1 MKPIQLVLSAFGP
14 YVKRTVIDFS
24 ALGEEGLFLIAGD
37 TGAGKTTIFD
47 AISFAL
53 YGEASGG
60 KEKRKSKSFHSDYVS
75 DQTETYVELTF
86 RHRGETWWIRR
97 NLEYQRPAK
106 KKKDGMETT
115 TRQAAD
121 AQMRNEDTGEEIL
134 RMDDVNRRVRELL
147 GLTQDQFTQTVMIAQ
162 GDFLKILTAS
172 SDDRKKLFRDLFHTN
187 LYVDLQSRLQEKNR
201 ACADEQ
207 KALEQ
212 DILNAEGKI
221 DPEAEFAE
229 REILLSYCG
238 QIQHTDALKTLCAL
252 LARLIEQEKAAQEQ
266 ARAQKKEAAD
276 QIGAL
281 IAAVTEGERVNRDFA
296 DWESKRAR
304 LAALTAGQGEIDAQ
318 RAALAAAR
326 RAQQLE
332 TDEALMRRTRRDMDA
347 QRAALSEAQAALE
360 QAEKALPEAETRMKE
375 AESRGGEIH
384 ALLAQAKQ
392 MEDCLPVLGEVERLK
407 AALDTQ
413 KRELQR
419 LTADSSRAQAAYIAA
434 QNSYYLSQ
442 AGLLARELKAGQ
454 PCPVCGSTAHPC
466 PAQITPKTVTRQAL
480 EQAAQRR
487 ETAEKAQSD
496 AATRLAA
503 NQAALDEREDRL
515 RALKIGADE
524 TQQRLAARIDAAHQ
538 AAADR
543 QREIDAARST
553 YQALDKRKTAAQSA
567 VDAAQKQLAALEKDL
582 RAQTEAF
589 EQKRAAHGFEDEA
602 SYRLAKRTNADI
614 ERLDREIRNYD
625 EQKRTLAAQSRE
637 LEEKLSGRQKTD
649 LTALQNRRA
658 AALDRQA
665 KAENAEKAM
674 VRKLTLHESA
684 EREIRQANAAI
695 QKKRGK
701 WQIIQELYTCCAG
714 IAAGNP
720 RAKLTFEAY
729 VQQYYF
735 RFVVAAANKRL
746 TRLTD
751 GMFTLRVMREAA
763 NRVSQSGLDLEVL
776 DRSTGQAR
784 DVSTLSGG
792 ESFLA
797 SLALALGLSD
807 AVQSQSG
814 QIRMDAMFIDEGFG
828 SLDENALRSSIDV
841 LLELAD
847 GKRLI
852 GIISHVQELEE
863 RIDKQI
869 VVTKTPNGSTVR
881 MNV

>member
-14 YVKRTVIDFS
+14 YVERTVIDFS

-115 TRQAAD
+115 TQQAAD

-134 RMDDVNRRVRELL
+134 RKEDVNRRVRELL
-147 GLTQDQFTQTVMIAQ
+147 GLTQDQFAQTVMIAQ

-212 DILNAEGKI
+212 VILSAEGKI

-238 QIQHTDALKTLCAL
+238 QIQHTDALCAL

-266 ARAQKKEAAD
+266 ARTQKKEAAD

-375 AESRGGEIH
+375 AESRSGEIH

-419 LTADSSRAQAAYIAA
+419 LTEDSSRAQAAYTAA

-466 PAQITPKTVTRQAL
+466 PAQITPETVTRQAL

-487 ETAEKAQSD
+487 ETAEKAQGD

-503 NQAALDEREDRL
+503 NQAALDERENRL

-524 TQQRLAARIDAAHQ
+524 TRQRLAARIDAAHQ

-543 QREIDAARST
+543 QRAIDEARSAH
-553 YQALDKRKTAAQSA
+553 QALDKRKTAAQSA
-567 VDAAQKQLAALEKDL
+567 VDAAQKRLAALEKDL

-602 SYRLAKRTNADI
+602 SYRLAKRTNAEI
-614 ERLDREIRNYD
+614 ERLDLEIRNYD
-625 EQKRTLAAQSRE
+625 EQKRTLAAQTHE
-637 LEEKLSGRQKTD
+637 LEDKLSGRQKTD

-658 AALDRQA
+658 AALDRQV

-684 EREIRQANAAI
+684 DQEIRQANAAI
-695 QKKRGK
+695 QKKRGR

>member
-14 YVKRTVIDFS
+14 YVERTVIDFS

-172 SDDRKKLFRDLFHTN
+172 SDERKKLFRDLFHTN

-201 ACADEQ
+201 TCADEQ

-212 DILNAEGKI
+212 VILSAEGKI

-238 QIQHTDALKTLCAL
+238 QIQHTDALCAL

-296 DWESKRAR
+296 DWESKKAR

-419 LTADSSRAQAAYIAA
+419 LTETSSRAQAAYIAA

-466 PAQITPKTVTRQAL
+466 PAQITPETVTRQAL
-480 EQAAQRR
+480 EQAAKRR

-524 TQQRLAARIDAAHQ
+524 TRQRLAARIDAAHQ

-543 QREIDAARST
+543 QRAIDEARSA
-553 YQALDKRKTAAQSA
+553 YQTLDKRKTAAQSA
-567 VDAAQKQLAALEKDL
+567 ADAAQKQLAALEKDL

-602 SYRLAKRTNADI
+602 SYRLAKRTNAEI
-614 ERLDREIRNYD
+614 ERLDREIRNFD
-625 EQKRTLAAQSRE
+625 EQKRTLAAQTHE
-637 LEEKLSGRQKTD
+637 LEDKLSGRQRTD

>member
-14 YVKRTVIDFS
+14 YVERTVIDFS

-212 DILNAEGKI
+212 VILSAEGKI

-238 QIQHTDALKTLCAL
+238 QIQYTDALCAL

-347 QRAALSEAQAALE
+347 QREALSDAQAALE

-419 LTADSSRAQAAYIAA
+419 LTEASSRAQAAYTAA

-466 PAQITPKTVTRQAL
+466 PAQITPETVTRQAL
-480 EQAAQRR
+480 EQAAKRR

-503 NQAALDEREDRL
+503 NRVALDEREGRL

-524 TQQRLAARIDAAHQ
+524 TRQRLAARIDAAHQ

-543 QREIDAARST
+543 QREIDAARSA

-602 SYRLAKRTNADI
+602 SYRLAKRTNAEI

-625 EQKRTLAAQSRE
+625 EQKRTLAAQTHE
-637 LEEKLSGRQKTD
+637 LEDKLSGRQRTD
-649 LTALQNRRA
+649 LAALQNRRA

>member
-14 YVKRTVIDFS
+14 YVERTVIDFS

-212 DILNAEGKI
+212 VILSAEGKI

-238 QIQHTDALKTLCAL
+238 QIQHTDALCAL

-296 DWESKRAR
+296 DWESKKAR

-360 QAEKALPEAETRMKE
+360 QAEKALPETETRMKE

-419 LTADSSRAQAAYIAA
+419 LTADSSRAQAAYTAA

-442 AGLLARELKAGQ
+442 AGLLARELKTGQ

-466 PAQITPKTVTRQAL
+466 PAQITPETVTRQAL

-503 NQAALDEREDRL
+503 NRAALDERENRL

-543 QREIDAARST
+543 QREIDAARSA

-567 VDAAQKQLAALEKDL
+567 VDAAQKQLAALEEDL
-582 RAQTEAF
+582 RVQTEAF

-625 EQKRTLAAQSRE
+625 EQKRTLAAQTHE
-637 LEEKLSGRQKTD
+637 LEDKLSGRQRTD
-649 LTALQNRRA
+649 LAALQNRRA

>member
-14 YVKRTVIDFS
+14 YVERTVIDFS

-212 DILNAEGKI
+212 VILSAEGKI

-238 QIQHTDALKTLCAL
+238 QIQHTDALCAL

-332 TDEALMRRTRRDMDA
+332 TDEALMRRTLRDMDA

-419 LTADSSRAQAAYIAA
+419 LTADSSRAQAAYTAA

-466 PAQITPKTVTRQAL
+466 PAQITPETVTRQAL
-480 EQAAQRR
+480 EQAAKRR

-503 NQAALDEREDRL
+503 NRAALDEREDRL

-524 TQQRLAARIDAAHQ
+524 TRQRLAARIDAAHQ

-543 QREIDAARST
+543 QRAIDAARSA

-567 VDAAQKQLAALEKDL
+567 VDAAQKQLAALEEDL

-589 EQKRAAHGFEDEA
+589 EQKRMAHGFEDEA
-602 SYRLAKRTNADI
+602 SYRLAKRTNVEI

-625 EQKRTLAAQSRE
+625 EQKRTLAAQTHE
-637 LEEKLSGRQKTD
+637 LEDKLSGRQRTD

>member
-14 YVKRTVIDFS
+14 YVERTVIDFS

-172 SDDRKKLFRDLFHTN
+172 SDERKKLFRDLFHTN

-212 DILNAEGKI
+212 VILSAEGKI

-238 QIQHTDALKTLCAL
+238 QIQHIDALCAL

-296 DWESKRAR
+296 DWESKKAR

-419 LTADSSRAQAAYIAA
+419 LTADSSRAQAAYTAA

-466 PAQITPKTVTRQAL
+466 PAQITPETVTRQAL

-543 QREIDAARST
+543 QREIDAARSA

-567 VDAAQKQLAALEKDL
+567 VDAAQKQLAALEEDL

-589 EQKRAAHGFEDEA
+589 EQKRTAHGFEDEA
-602 SYRLAKRTNADI
+602 SYRLAKRTNAEI
-614 ERLDREIRNYD
+614 ERLDRESRNFD
-625 EQKRTLAAQSRE
+625 EQKRTLAAQTHE
-637 LEEKLSGRQKTD
+637 LEDKLSGRQRTD

>member
-14 YVKRTVIDFS
+14 YVERTVIDFS

-212 DILNAEGKI
+212 VILSAEGKI

-238 QIQHTDALKTLCAL
+238 QIQHTDALCAL

-296 DWESKRAR
+296 DWESKKAR

-347 QRAALSEAQAALE
+347 QRTALSEAQAALE

-419 LTADSSRAQAAYIAA
+419 LTEASSRAQAAYIAA

-466 PAQITPKTVTRQAL
+466 PAQITPETVTRQAL

-503 NQAALDEREDRL
+503 NRAALDEREDRL

-524 TQQRLAARIDAAHQ
+524 TRQRLAARIDAAHQ

-543 QREIDAARST
+543 QREIDAARSA

-614 ERLDREIRNYD
+614 ERLDREIRNFD
-625 EQKRTLAAQSRE
+625 EQKRTLAAQTHE
-637 LEEKLSGRQKTD
+637 LEDKLSGRQRTD

>member
-14 YVKRTVIDFS
+14 YVERTVIDFS

-121 AQMRNEDTGEEIL
+121 AQMRNEDTGEEVL

-212 DILNAEGKI
+212 VILSAEGKI

-238 QIQHTDALKTLCAL
+238 QIQHTDALCAL

-276 QIGAL
+276 QIGTL

-296 DWESKRAR
+296 DWESKKAR
-304 LAALTAGQGEIDAQ
+304 LAALTAGQGEI
-318 RAALAAAR
+318 
-326 RAQQLE
+326 
-332 TDEALMRRTRRDMDA
+332 DA

-419 LTADSSRAQAAYIAA
+419 LTEASSRAQAAYTAA

-466 PAQITPKTVTRQAL
+466 PAQITPETVTRQAL
-480 EQAAQRR
+480 EQAAKRR

-503 NQAALDEREDRL
+503 NQSALDEREDRL

-524 TQQRLAARIDAAHQ
+524 TRQRLAARIDAAHQ

-543 QREIDAARST
+543 QREIDEARSA

-625 EQKRTLAAQSRE
+625 EQKRTLAAQTHE
-637 LEEKLSGRQKTD
+637 LADKLSGRQRTD
-649 LTALQNRRA
+649 LTALQNRRT

>member
-1 MKPIQLVLSAFGP
+1 
-14 YVKRTVIDFS
+14 
-24 ALGEEGLFLIAGD
+24 
-37 TGAGKTTIFD
+37 
-47 AISFAL
+47 
-53 YGEASGG
+53 
-60 KEKRKSKSFHSDYVS
+60 
-75 DQTETYVELTF
+75 
-86 RHRGETWWIRR
+86 
-97 NLEYQRPAK
+97 
-106 KKKDGMETT
+106 
-115 TRQAAD
+115 
-121 AQMRNEDTGEEIL
+121 
-134 RMDDVNRRVRELL
+134 
-147 GLTQDQFTQTVMIAQ
+147 
-162 GDFLKILTAS
+162 
-172 SDDRKKLFRDLFHTN
+172 
-187 LYVDLQSRLQEKNR
+187 
-201 ACADEQ
+201 
-207 KALEQ
+207 
-212 DILNAEGKI
+212 
-221 DPEAEFAE
+221 
-229 REILLSYCG
+229 
-238 QIQHTDALKTLCAL
+238 
-252 LARLIEQEKAAQEQ
+252 
-266 ARAQKKEAAD
+266 
-276 QIGAL
+276 
-281 IAAVTEGERVNRDFA
+281 
-296 DWESKRAR
+296 
-304 LAALTAGQGEIDAQ
+304 
-318 RAALAAAR
+318 
-326 RAQQLE
+326 
-332 TDEALMRRTRRDMDA
+332 
-347 QRAALSEAQAALE
+347 
-360 QAEKALPEAETRMKE
+360 
-375 AESRGGEIH
+375 
-384 ALLAQAKQ
+384 

-413 KRELQR
+413 TRELQR
-419 LTADSSRAQAAYIAA
+419 LTEDSSRAQAAYIAA

-466 PAQITPKTVTRQAL
+466 PAQITPETVTRQAL
-480 EQAAQRR
+480 EQDAKRR

-503 NQAALDEREDRL
+503 NRAALDEREGRL
-515 RALKIGADE
+515 RALKIEADE
-524 TQQRLAARIDAAHQ
+524 TRQRLAARIDAAHR

-543 QREIDAARST
+543 QREIDEARSAH
-553 YQALDKRKTAAQSA
+553 QALDKRKTAAQSA
-567 VDAAQKQLAALEKDL
+567 VDAAQKPLAALEEDL
-582 RAQTEAF
+582 RTQTEAF
-589 EQKRAAHGFEDEA
+589 GQKRTAHGFEDEA
-602 SYRLAKRTNADI
+602 SYRLAKRTNAEI
-614 ERLDREIRNYD
+614 ERLDREIRNFD

-637 LEEKLSGRQKTD
+637 LEEKLSGIQKTD

-684 EREIRQANAAI
+684 DQEIRQANAAI

>member
-14 YVKRTVIDFS
+14 YVERTVIDFS

-212 DILNAEGKI
+212 VILSAEGKI

-238 QIQHTDALKTLCAL
+238 QIQHTDALCAL

-407 AALDTQ
+407 VALDTQ

-419 LTADSSRAQAAYIAA
+419 LTEASSRAQAAYTAA

-466 PAQITPKTVTRQAL
+466 PAQITPETVTRQAL

-503 NQAALDEREDRL
+503 NRAALDEREDRL

-524 TQQRLAARIDAAHQ
+524 TRQRLAARIDAAHQ

-543 QREIDAARST
+543 QRAIDAARSA

-567 VDAAQKQLAALEKDL
+567 VDAAQKQLAALEEDL

-625 EQKRTLAAQSRE
+625 EQKRTLAAQTHE
-637 LEEKLSGRQKTD
+637 LEEKLSGRQRTD

-869 VVTKTPNGSTVR
+869 VVTKTPNGSTVG

>member
-14 YVKRTVIDFS
+14 YVERTVIDFS

-212 DILNAEGKI
+212 VILSAEGKI

-238 QIQHTDALKTLCAL
+238 QIQHTDALCAL

-296 DWESKRAR
+296 DWESKKAR

-419 LTADSSRAQAAYIAA
+419 LTEASSRAQAAYTAA

-466 PAQITPKTVTRQAL
+466 PAQITPETVTRQAL
-480 EQAAQRR
+480 EQAAKRR

-503 NQAALDEREDRL
+503 NRAALDERENRL

-524 TQQRLAARIDAAHQ
+524 TRQRLAARIDAAHQ

-543 QREIDAARST
+543 QREIDEARSA

-625 EQKRTLAAQSRE
+625 EQKRTLAAQTHE
-637 LEEKLSGRQKTD
+637 LEDKLSGRQRTD

>member
-14 YVKRTVIDFS
+14 YVERTVIDFS

-212 DILNAEGKI
+212 VILSAEGKI

-238 QIQHTDALKTLCAL
+238 QIQHTDALCAL

-419 LTADSSRAQAAYIAA
+419 LTEDSSRAQAAYTAA

-466 PAQITPKTVTRQAL
+466 PAQITPETVTRQAL
-480 EQAAQRR
+480 EQAAKRR

-503 NQAALDEREDRL
+503 NRVALDEREGRL
-515 RALKIGADE
+515 RALKIGVDE
-524 TQQRLAARIDAAHQ
+524 TRQRLAARIDAAHQ

-543 QREIDAARST
+543 QRVIDEARSA

-625 EQKRTLAAQSRE
+625 EQKRTLAAQTHE
-637 LEEKLSGRQKTD
+637 LEDKLSGRQRTD

>member
-14 YVKRTVIDFS
+14 YVERTVIDFS

-212 DILNAEGKI
+212 VILSAEGKI

-238 QIQHTDALKTLCAL
+238 QIQHTDALCAL

-296 DWESKRAR
+296 DWESKKAR

-360 QAEKALPEAETRMKE
+360 QAKKALPEAETRMKE

-419 LTADSSRAQAAYIAA
+419 LTEDSSRAQAAYTAA

-466 PAQITPKTVTRQAL
+466 PAQITPETVTRQAL
-480 EQAAQRR
+480 EQAAERR
-487 ETAEKAQSD
+487 EAAEKAQSD

-503 NQAALDEREDRL
+503 NQAALDEREGRL

-524 TQQRLAARIDAAHQ
+524 TRQRLAARIDAAHQ

-543 QREIDAARST
+543 QREIDAARSA

-614 ERLDREIRNYD
+614 ERLDREIRNFD
-625 EQKRTLAAQSRE
+625 EQKRTLAAQTHE
-637 LEEKLSGRQKTD
+637 LEDKLSGRQRTD
-649 LTALQNRRA
+649 LAALQNRRA

-684 EREIRQANAAI
+684 DREIRQANAAI

>member
-14 YVKRTVIDFS
+14 YVERTVIDFS

-212 DILNAEGKI
+212 AILSAEGKI

-238 QIQHTDALKTLCAL
+238 QIQHTDALCAL

-296 DWESKRAR
+296 DWESKKAR

-347 QRAALSEAQAALE
+347 QRTALSDAQAALE
-360 QAEKALPEAETRMKE
+360 QAKKALPEAETRMKE

-419 LTADSSRAQAAYIAA
+419 LTEDSSRAQAAYTAA

-466 PAQITPKTVTRQAL
+466 PAQITPETVTRQAL
-480 EQAAQRR
+480 EQAAKRR

-503 NQAALDEREDRL
+503 NRAALDEREDRL

-543 QREIDAARST
+543 QREIDAARSA
-553 YQALDKRKTAAQSA
+553 YQTLDKRKTAAQSA

-625 EQKRTLAAQSRE
+625 EQKRTLAAQTHE
-637 LEEKLSGRQKTD
+637 LEDKLSGRQRTD
-649 LTALQNRRA
+649 LAALQNRRA

>member
-14 YVKRTVIDFS
+14 YVERTVIDFS

-207 KALEQ
+207 KSLEQ
-212 DILNAEGKI
+212 VILSAEGKI

-238 QIQHTDALKTLCAL
+238 QIQHTDALCAL

-419 LTADSSRAQAAYIAA
+419 LTADSSRAQAAYTAA

-466 PAQITPKTVTRQAL
+466 PAQITPETVTRQAL

-515 RALKIGADE
+515 RALKIGVEE
-524 TQQRLAARIDAAHQ
+524 TRQRLAARIDAAHQ

-543 QREIDAARST
+543 QREIDAARSA
-553 YQALDKRKTAAQSA
+553 YQTLDKRKTAAQSA

-625 EQKRTLAAQSRE
+625 EQKRTLAAQTHE
-637 LEEKLSGRQKTD
+637 LEEKLSGRQRTD
-649 LTALQNRRA
+649 LAALQNRRA

>member
-14 YVKRTVIDFS
+14 YVERTVIDFS

-212 DILNAEGKI
+212 VILSAEGKI

-238 QIQHTDALKTLCAL
+238 QIQHTDALCAL

-296 DWESKRAR
+296 DWESKKAR

-318 RAALAAAR
+318 RTALAAAR

-375 AESRGGEIH
+375 AESRGGEVH

-413 KRELQR
+413 KRELQK
-419 LTADSSRAQAAYIAA
+419 LTEASSRAQAAYTAA

-466 PAQITPKTVTRQAL
+466 PAQITPETVTRQAL

-524 TQQRLAARIDAAHQ
+524 TRQRLAARIDAAHQ

-543 QREIDAARST
+543 QREIDEARSA

-567 VDAAQKQLAALEKDL
+567 VDAAQKQLAAFEKDL

-625 EQKRTLAAQSRE
+625 EQKRTLAAQTHE
-637 LEEKLSGRQKTD
+637 LEDKLSGRQRTD
-649 LTALQNRRA
+649 LAALQNRRA

>member
-14 YVKRTVIDFS
+14 YVERTVIDFS

-212 DILNAEGKI
+212 VILSAEGKI

-238 QIQHTDALKTLCAL
+238 QIQHTDALCAL

-360 QAEKALPEAETRMKE
+360 QAEKALPETETRMKE

-419 LTADSSRAQAAYIAA
+419 LTEASSRAQAAYTAA

-466 PAQITPKTVTRQAL
+466 PAQITPETVTRQAL

-503 NQAALDEREDRL
+503 NRAALDEREDRL

-524 TQQRLAARIDAAHQ
+524 TRQRLAARIDAAHQ

-543 QREIDAARST
+543 QRAIDAARSA

-582 RAQTEAF
+582 RMQTEAF

-614 ERLDREIRNYD
+614 ERLDREIRNYE
-625 EQKRTLAAQSRE
+625 EQKRTLAAQTHE
-637 LEEKLSGRQKTD
+637 LEDRLSGRQRTD

>member
-14 YVKRTVIDFS
+14 YVERTVIDFS

-172 SDDRKKLFRDLFHTN
+172 SDERKKLFRDLFHTN

-212 DILNAEGKI
+212 TILNAEGKI

-238 QIQHTDALKTLCAL
+238 QIQHTDALCAL

-296 DWESKRAR
+296 DWESKKAR

-332 TDEALMRRTRRDMDA
+332 TDEALMRRTRRDMDV

-360 QAEKALPEAETRMKE
+360 QAEKALPEAEARMKE

-413 KRELQR
+413 KRALQR
-419 LTADSSRAQAAYIAA
+419 LTADSSRAQAAYTAA

-466 PAQITPKTVTRQAL
+466 PAQITPETVTRQAL
-480 EQAAQRR
+480 EQAAKRR

-503 NQAALDEREDRL
+503 NRAALDEREDRL

-524 TQQRLAARIDAAHQ
+524 TRQRLAARIDAAHQ

-543 QREIDAARST
+543 QREIDAARSA
-553 YQALDKRKTAAQSA
+553 YQTLDKRKTAAQSA

-602 SYRLAKRTNADI
+602 SYRLAKRTNAEI
-614 ERLDREIRNYD
+614 ERLDREIRNFD
-625 EQKRTLAAQSRE
+625 EQKRTLAAQTRE
-637 LEEKLSGRQKTD
+637 LEDKLSGRQKTD

-684 EREIRQANAAI
+684 DREIRQANAAI

>member
-14 YVKRTVIDFS
+14 YVERTVIDFS

-115 TRQAAD
+115 TRQTAD

-212 DILNAEGKI
+212 VILSAEGKI

-238 QIQHTDALKTLCAL
+238 QIQHTDALCAL

-296 DWESKRAR
+296 DWESKKAR

-347 QRAALSEAQAALE
+347 QRTALSDAQAALE
-360 QAEKALPEAETRMKE
+360 QAKKALPEAETRMKE

-419 LTADSSRAQAAYIAA
+419 LTEDSSRAQAAYTAA

-466 PAQITPKTVTRQAL
+466 PAQITPETVTRQAL

-496 AATRLAA
+496 TATRLAA
-503 NQAALDEREDRL
+503 NRAALDEREDRL

-543 QREIDAARST
+543 QREIDAARSA

-567 VDAAQKQLAALEKDL
+567 VDAAQKQLAALEEDL
-582 RAQTEAF
+582 RVQTEAF

-614 ERLDREIRNYD
+614 ERLDREIRNFD
-625 EQKRTLAAQSRE
+625 EQKRTLAAQTHE
-637 LEEKLSGRQKTD
+637 LEDKLSGRQRTD
-649 LTALQNRRA
+649 LAALQNRRA

>member
-14 YVKRTVIDFS
+14 YVERTVIDFS

-97 NLEYQRPAK
+97 NLEYQRPSK

-172 SDDRKKLFRDLFHTN
+172 SDERKKLFRDLFHTN

-212 DILNAEGKI
+212 VILSAEGKI

-238 QIQHTDALKTLCAL
+238 QIQHTDALCAL

-332 TDEALMRRTRRDMDA
+332 TDEALMWRTRRDMDA
-347 QRAALSEAQAALE
+347 QRAALSETQSALE

-419 LTADSSRAQAAYIAA
+419 LTEDSSRAQAAYTAA

-454 PCPVCGSTAHPC
+454 PCPVCGSTVHPC
-466 PAQITPKTVTRQAL
+466 PAQITPETVTRQAL
-480 EQAAQRR
+480 EQAAKRR

-503 NQAALDEREDRL
+503 NRAALDEREDRL

-524 TQQRLAARIDAAHQ
+524 TRQRLAARIDAAHQ

-543 QREIDAARST
+543 QRAIDAARSA

-567 VDAAQKQLAALEKDL
+567 VDAAQKQLEALEKDL

-602 SYRLAKRTNADI
+602 SYRLAKRTNAEI
-614 ERLDREIRNYD
+614 ERLDREIRNFD
-625 EQKRTLAAQSRE
+625 EQKRTLAAQTHE
-637 LEEKLSGRQKTD
+637 LEDKLSGRQRTD

>member
-14 YVKRTVIDFS
+14 YVERTVIDFS

-97 NLEYQRPAK
+97 NLEYQRPSK

-115 TRQAAD
+115 TQQAAD

-134 RMDDVNRRVRELL
+134 RKEDVNRRVRELL

-212 DILNAEGKI
+212 VILSAEGKI

-238 QIQHTDALKTLCAL
+238 QIQHTDALCAL

-360 QAEKALPEAETRMKE
+360 QAEKALPETETRMKE

-419 LTADSSRAQAAYIAA
+419 LTEDSSRAQAAYTAA

-466 PAQITPKTVTRQAL
+466 PAQITPETVTRQAL
-480 EQAAQRR
+480 EQAAKRR
-487 ETAEKAQSD
+487 ETAERAQGD
-496 AATRLAA
+496 AATRLAT

-543 QREIDAARST
+543 QRAIDAARSA

-602 SYRLAKRTNADI
+602 SYRLAKRTNAEI
-614 ERLDREIRNYD
+614 ERLDREIRNFD
-625 EQKRTLAAQSRE
+625 EQKRTLAAQTHE
-637 LEEKLSGRQKTD
+637 LEEKLSGRQRTD

>member
-14 YVKRTVIDFS
+14 YVERTVIDFS

-212 DILNAEGKI
+212 VILSAEGKI

-238 QIQHTDALKTLCAL
+238 QIQHTDALLAL

-392 MEDCLPVLGEVERLK
+392 LEDCLPVLGEVERLK

-419 LTADSSRAQAAYIAA
+419 LTEDSSRAQAAYTAA

-466 PAQITPKTVTRQAL
+466 PAQITPETVTRQAL
-480 EQAAQRR
+480 EQAAKRR

-503 NQAALDEREDRL
+503 NRAALDEREDRL

-625 EQKRTLAAQSRE
+625 EQKRTLAAQTHE
-637 LEEKLSGRQKTD
+637 LEDKLSGRQRTD
-649 LTALQNRRA
+649 LAALQNRRA

>member
-212 DILNAEGKI
+212 VILSAEGKI

-238 QIQHTDALKTLCAL
+238 QIQHTDALCAL
-252 LARLIEQEKAAQEQ
+252 LARLIEQERAAQEQ

-296 DWESKRAR
+296 DWESKKAR
-304 LAALTAGQGEIDAQ
+304 LAALTAGQGEI
-318 RAALAAAR
+318 
-326 RAQQLE
+326 
-332 TDEALMRRTRRDMDA
+332 DA

-419 LTADSSRAQAAYIAA
+419 LTEDSSRAQAAYTAA

-466 PAQITPKTVTRQAL
+466 PAQITPETVTRQAL
-480 EQAAQRR
+480 EQAAKRR

-524 TQQRLAARIDAAHQ
+524 TRQRLAARIDAAHQ

-543 QREIDAARST
+543 QRAIDAARSA

-582 RAQTEAF
+582 QAQTEAF

-614 ERLDREIRNYD
+614 ERLDREIRDFD
-625 EQKRTLAAQSRE
+625 EQKRTLAAQTHE
-637 LEEKLSGRQKTD
+637 LEDKLSGRQRTD

>member
-97 NLEYQRPAK
+97 NLEYQRPSK

-172 SDDRKKLFRDLFHTN
+172 SDERKKLFRDLFHTN

-212 DILNAEGKI
+212 VILSAEGKI

-238 QIQHTDALKTLCAL
+238 QIQHTDALCAL

-266 ARAQKKEAAD
+266 AKKEKKEAAD

-296 DWESKRAR
+296 DWESKKAR
-304 LAALTAGQGEIDAQ
+304 LAALTAGQGEIDAR

-347 QRAALSEAQAALE
+347 QRAALSDAQAALE

-419 LTADSSRAQAAYIAA
+419 LTADSSRAQAAYTAA

-466 PAQITPKTVTRQAL
+466 PAQITPETVTRQAL

-503 NQAALDEREDRL
+503 NRAALDEREDRL

-538 AAADR
+538 AAVDR
-543 QREIDAARST
+543 QREIDAARSA
-553 YQALDKRKTAAQSA
+553 YQTLDKRKTAAQSA

-614 ERLDREIRNYD
+614 ERLDREIRDFD
-625 EQKRTLAAQSRE
+625 EQKRTLATQTHE
-637 LEEKLSGRQKTD
+637 LEDKLSGRQKAD

>member
-14 YVKRTVIDFS
+14 YVERTVIDFS

-172 SDDRKKLFRDLFHTN
+172 SDERKKLFRDLFHTN

-212 DILNAEGKI
+212 VILSAEGKI

-238 QIQHTDALKTLCAL
+238 QIQYTDALCAL
-252 LARLIEQEKAAQEQ
+252 LAQLIEQEKAAQEQ

-296 DWESKRAR
+296 DWESKKAR

-347 QRAALSEAQAALE
+347 RRAALSDAQTALE
-360 QAEKALPEAETRMKE
+360 QAEKALPETETRMKE

-419 LTADSSRAQAAYIAA
+419 LTEDSSRAQAAYTAA

-466 PAQITPKTVTRQAL
+466 PAQITPETVTRQAL

-524 TQQRLAARIDAAHQ
+524 TRQRLAARIDAAHQ

-543 QREIDAARST
+543 QQEIDAARSA

-614 ERLDREIRNYD
+614 ERLDREIRNFD
-625 EQKRTLAAQSRE
+625 EQKRTLAAQTHE
-637 LEEKLSGRQKTD
+637 LEDKLSGRQRTD

-684 EREIRQANAAI
+684 EREIRQANVAI

>member
-14 YVKRTVIDFS
+14 YVERTVIDFS
-24 ALGEEGLFLIAGD
+24 ALGDEGLFLIAGD

-212 DILNAEGKI
+212 VILSAEGKI

-238 QIQHTDALKTLCAL
+238 QIQHTDALCAL

-266 ARAQKKEAAD
+266 AGAQKKEAAD

-296 DWESKRAR
+296 DWESKKAR

-347 QRAALSEAQAALE
+347 QRTALSEAQAALE

-419 LTADSSRAQAAYIAA
+419 LTEDSSRAQAAYTAA

-466 PAQITPKTVTRQAL
+466 PAQITPETVTRQTL
-480 EQAAQRR
+480 EQAAKRR

-503 NQAALDEREDRL
+503 NRAALDEREDRL

-543 QREIDAARST
+543 QREIDAARSA

-625 EQKRTLAAQSRE
+625 EQKRTLAAQTHE
-637 LEEKLSGRQKTD
+637 LEDKLSGRQRTD
-649 LTALQNRRA
+649 LAALQNRRA

>member
-14 YVKRTVIDFS
+14 YVERTVIDFS

-212 DILNAEGKI
+212 VILSAEGKI

-238 QIQHTDALKTLCAL
+238 QIQHTDALCAL

-266 ARAQKKEAAD
+266 ARTQKKEAAD

-419 LTADSSRAQAAYIAA
+419 LTADSSRAQAAYTAA

-466 PAQITPKTVTRQAL
+466 PAQITPETVTRQAL
-480 EQAAQRR
+480 EQAAKRR

-524 TQQRLAARIDAAHQ
+524 TRQRLAARIDAAHQ
-538 AAADR
+538 AAANC
-543 QREIDAARST
+543 QREIDAARSA

-625 EQKRTLAAQSRE
+625 EQKRTLAAQTHE
-637 LEEKLSGRQKTD
+637 LEDKLSGRQRTD
-649 LTALQNRRA
+649 LAALQNRRA

-729 VQQYYF
+729 VQQYYV

>member
-14 YVKRTVIDFS
+14 YVERTVIDFS

-97 NLEYQRPAK
+97 NLEYQRPSK

-212 DILNAEGKI
+212 VILSAEGKI

-238 QIQHTDALKTLCAL
+238 QIQHTDALCAL

-296 DWESKRAR
+296 DWESKKAR

-332 TDEALMRRTRRDMDA
+332 TDEALMRRTLRDMDA
-347 QRAALSEAQAALE
+347 QRTALSDAQAALE
-360 QAEKALPEAETRMKE
+360 QAKKALPEAETRMKE

-419 LTADSSRAQAAYIAA
+419 LTADSSRAQAAYTAA

-466 PAQITPKTVTRQAL
+466 PAQITPETVTRQAL

-524 TQQRLAARIDAAHQ
+524 TRQRLAARIDAAHQ

-543 QREIDAARST
+543 QREIDAARSA
-553 YQALDKRKTAAQSA
+553 YQTLDKRKTAAQSA

-625 EQKRTLAAQSRE
+625 EQKRTLAAQTHE
-637 LEEKLSGRQKTD
+637 LEDKLSGRQRTD

-869 VVTKTPNGSTVR
+869 VVTKTPNGSTVM

>member
-14 YVKRTVIDFS
+14 YVERTVIDFS

-212 DILNAEGKI
+212 VILSAEGKI

-238 QIQHTDALKTLCAL
+238 QIQHTDALCAL

-296 DWESKRAR
+296 DLESKRAR

-332 TDEALMRRTRRDMDA
+332 TDEALMRRTLRDMDA
-347 QRAALSEAQAALE
+347 QRTALSEAQAALE

-419 LTADSSRAQAAYIAA
+419 LTADSSRAQAAYTAA

-466 PAQITPKTVTRQAL
+466 PAQITPETVTRQAL

-524 TQQRLAARIDAAHQ
+524 TRQRLAARIDAAHQ

-543 QREIDAARST
+543 QREIDAARSA
-553 YQALDKRKTAAQSA
+553 YQTLDKRKTAAQSA

-602 SYRLAKRTNADI
+602 SYRLAKRTNAEI
-614 ERLDREIRNYD
+614 ERLDREIRDFD
-625 EQKRTLAAQSRE
+625 EQKRTLASQSRE
-637 LEEKLSGRQKTD
+637 LEEKLSGRQRTD

-881 MNV
+881 LNV

>member
-14 YVKRTVIDFS
+14 YVERTVIDFS

-212 DILNAEGKI
+212 VILSAEGKI

-238 QIQHTDALKTLCAL
+238 QIQHTDALCAL

-347 QRAALSEAQAALE
+347 QRAALSDAQAALE

-419 LTADSSRAQAAYIAA
+419 LTADSSRAQAAYTAA

-466 PAQITPKTVTRQAL
+466 PAQITPETVTRQAL

-503 NQAALDEREDRL
+503 NRAALDEREDRL

-524 TQQRLAARIDAAHQ
+524 TRQRLAARIDAAHQ

-543 QREIDAARST
+543 QREIDEARSA

-625 EQKRTLAAQSRE
+625 EQKRTLAAQTHE
-637 LEEKLSGRQKTD
+637 LEDKLSGRQKTD

>member
-14 YVKRTVIDFS
+14 YVERTVIDFS

-212 DILNAEGKI
+212 VILSAEGKI

-238 QIQHTDALKTLCAL
+238 QIQYTDALCAL

-296 DWESKRAR
+296 DWESKKAR

-347 QRAALSEAQAALE
+347 QREALSDAQAALE

-419 LTADSSRAQAAYIAA
+419 LTEASSRAQAAYTAA

-466 PAQITPKTVTRQAL
+466 PAQITPETVTRQAL
-480 EQAAQRR
+480 EQAAKRR

-503 NQAALDEREDRL
+503 NRVALDEREGRL

-524 TQQRLAARIDAAHQ
+524 TRQRLAARIDAAHQ

-543 QREIDAARST
+543 QREIDAARSA

-614 ERLDREIRNYD
+614 ERLDREIRNFD
-625 EQKRTLAAQSRE
+625 EQKRTLAAQTHE
-637 LEEKLSGRQKTD
+637 LEDKLSGRQRTD
-649 LTALQNRRA
+649 LAALQNRRA

>member
-14 YVKRTVIDFS
+14 YVERTVIDFS

-212 DILNAEGKI
+212 VILSAEGKI

-238 QIQHTDALKTLCAL
+238 QIQHTDALCAL

-266 ARAQKKEAAD
+266 AKAQKKEAAD

-419 LTADSSRAQAAYIAA
+419 LTEDSSRAQAAYIAA

-466 PAQITPKTVTRQAL
+466 PAQITPETVTRQAL
-480 EQAAQRR
+480 EQAAERR

-524 TQQRLAARIDAAHQ
+524 TRQRLAARIDAAHQ

-543 QREIDAARST
+543 QREIDEARSA

-625 EQKRTLAAQSRE
+625 EQKRTLAAQTHE
-637 LEEKLSGRQKTD
+637 LEDKLSGRQKTD

>member
-14 YVKRTVIDFS
+14 YVERTVIDFS

-212 DILNAEGKI
+212 VILSAEGKI

-238 QIQHTDALKTLCAL
+238 QIQHTDALCAL

-296 DWESKRAR
+296 DWESKKAR

-347 QRAALSEAQAALE
+347 QRAALSDAQAALE
-360 QAEKALPEAETRMKE
+360 QAEKALPETETRMKE

-419 LTADSSRAQAAYIAA
+419 LTADSSRAQAAYTAA

-442 AGLLARELKAGQ
+442 AGLLARELKTGQ

-466 PAQITPKTVTRQAL
+466 PAQITPETVTRQAL

-503 NQAALDEREDRL
+503 NRAALDEREDRL

-543 QREIDAARST
+543 QREIDAARSA
-553 YQALDKRKTAAQSA
+553 YQTLDKRKTAAQSA

-625 EQKRTLAAQSRE
+625 EQKRTLAAQTHE
-637 LEEKLSGRQKTD
+637 LEDKLSGRQRTD

>member
-14 YVKRTVIDFS
+14 YVERTVIDFS

-212 DILNAEGKI
+212 VILSAEGKI

-238 QIQHTDALKTLCAL
+238 QIQHTDALCAL

-296 DWESKRAR
+296 DWESKKAR

-318 RAALAAAR
+318 RTALAAAR

-375 AESRGGEIH
+375 AESRGGEVH

-413 KRELQR
+413 KRELQK
-419 LTADSSRAQAAYIAA
+419 LTEASSRAQAAYTAA

-466 PAQITPKTVTRQAL
+466 PAQITPETVTRQAL
-480 EQAAQRR
+480 EQAAKRR

-524 TQQRLAARIDAAHQ
+524 TRQRLAARIDAAHQ

-543 QREIDAARST
+543 QREIDEARSA

-567 VDAAQKQLAALEKDL
+567 VDAAQKQLAAFEKDL

-625 EQKRTLAAQSRE
+625 EQKRTLAAQTHE
-637 LEEKLSGRQKTD
+637 LEDKLSGRQRTD

-863 RIDKQI
+863 RIDKQL

>member
-14 YVKRTVIDFS
+14 YVERTVIDFS

-172 SDDRKKLFRDLFHTN
+172 SDERKKLFRDLFHTN

-212 DILNAEGKI
+212 VILSAEGKI

-238 QIQHTDALKTLCAL
+238 QIQHTDALCAL

-266 ARAQKKEAAD
+266 AKKEKKEAAD

-296 DWESKRAR
+296 DWESKKAR
-304 LAALTAGQGEIDAQ
+304 LAALTAGQGEIDA
-318 RAALAAAR
+318 RRTALVAAR

-347 QRAALSEAQAALE
+347 QRAALSDAQTALE

-413 KRELQR
+413 KRELQK
-419 LTADSSRAQAAYIAA
+419 LTEASSRAQAAYTAA

-442 AGLLARELKAGQ
+442 AGLLARELKTGQ

-466 PAQITPKTVTRQAL
+466 PAQITPETVTRQAL
-480 EQAAQRR
+480 EQAAKRR
-487 ETAEKAQSD
+487 ETAEKAQGD

-503 NQAALDEREDRL
+503 NRAALDEREGRL

-524 TQQRLAARIDAAHQ
+524 TRQRLAARIDAAHQ

-543 QREIDAARST
+543 QRAIDEARSA

-589 EQKRAAHGFEDEA
+589 EQKRTAHGFEDEA
-602 SYRLAKRTNADI
+602 SYRLAKRTDAEI
-614 ERLDREIRNYD
+614 ERLDREIRNFD

-637 LEEKLSGRQKTD
+637 LEDKLSGRQKTD

-674 VRKLTLHESA
+674 VRKLTLHETA

>member
-14 YVKRTVIDFS
+14 YVERTVIDFS

-212 DILNAEGKI
+212 VILSAEGKI

-238 QIQHTDALKTLCAL
+238 QIQHTDALCAL

-375 AESRGGEIH
+375 AESRDGEIH

-419 LTADSSRAQAAYIAA
+419 LTEDSSRAQAAYTAA

-466 PAQITPKTVTRQAL
+466 PAQITPETVTRQAL

-543 QREIDAARST
+543 QRAIDAARSA

-625 EQKRTLAAQSRE
+625 EQKRTLAAQTHE
-637 LEEKLSGRQKTD
+637 LEDKLSGRQRTD

>member
-14 YVKRTVIDFS
+14 YVERTVIDFS

-212 DILNAEGKI
+212 VILSAEGKI
-221 DPEAEFAE
+221 DPEVEFAE

-238 QIQHTDALKTLCAL
+238 QIQHTDALCAL

-266 ARAQKKEAAD
+266 ARKQKKEAAD

-296 DWESKRAR
+296 YWESKKAR

-332 TDEALMRRTRRDMDA
+332 TDAALMRRTRRDMDA

-419 LTADSSRAQAAYIAA
+419 LTADSSRAQAAYTAA

-466 PAQITPKTVTRQAL
+466 PAQITPETVTRQAL
-480 EQAAQRR
+480 EQAAKRR

-496 AATRLAA
+496 EATRLAA
-503 NQAALDEREDRL
+503 NRAALDEREDRL
-515 RALKIGADE
+515 RALKIEADE
-524 TQQRLAARIDAAHQ
+524 TRQRLAARIDAAHQ

-543 QREIDAARST
+543 QREIDEARSA
-553 YQALDKRKTAAQSA
+553 YQTLDKRKTAAQSA
-567 VDAAQKQLAALEKDL
+567 VDAAQKQFTALEKDL

-602 SYRLAKRTNADI
+602 SYRLAKRTNAEI

-625 EQKRTLAAQSRE
+625 EQKRTLAAQTHE
-637 LEEKLSGRQKTD
+637 LEDKLSGRQKTD

-720 RAKLTFEAY
+720 RTKLTFEAY

>member
-14 YVKRTVIDFS
+14 YVERTVIDFS

-172 SDDRKKLFRDLFHTN
+172 SDERKKLFRDLFHTN

-212 DILNAEGKI
+212 VILSAEGKI

-238 QIQHTDALKTLCAL
+238 QIQHTDALCAL

-347 QRAALSEAQAALE
+347 QRTALSEAQAALE
-360 QAEKALPEAETRMKE
+360 QAKKALPEAETRMKE

-419 LTADSSRAQAAYIAA
+419 LTEASSLAQAAYTAA

-466 PAQITPKTVTRQAL
+466 PAQITHETVTRQAL
-480 EQAAQRR
+480 EQAAKRR

-503 NQAALDEREDRL
+503 NRAALDEREDRL

-524 TQQRLAARIDAAHQ
+524 TRQRLAARIDAAHQ

-543 QREIDAARST
+543 QREIDAARSA

-625 EQKRTLAAQSRE
+625 EQKRTLAAQTHE
-637 LEEKLSGRQKTD
+637 LEDKLSGRQRTD

>member
-14 YVKRTVIDFS
+14 YVERTVIDFS

-212 DILNAEGKI
+212 VILSAEGKI

-238 QIQHTDALKTLCAL
+238 QIQHTDALCAL

-296 DWESKRAR
+296 DWESKKAR

-347 QRAALSEAQAALE
+347 QRAALSEAQAAFE

-419 LTADSSRAQAAYIAA
+419 LTADSSRAQAAYTAA

-466 PAQITPKTVTRQAL
+466 PAQITPETVTRQAL

-543 QREIDAARST
+543 QREIDAARSA

-589 EQKRAAHGFEDEA
+589 EQKRAAHGFENEA
-602 SYRLAKRTNADI
+602 SYRLAKRTNAEI

-625 EQKRTLAAQSRE
+625 EQKRTLAAQTHE
-637 LEEKLSGRQKTD
+637 LEDKLSGRQRTD